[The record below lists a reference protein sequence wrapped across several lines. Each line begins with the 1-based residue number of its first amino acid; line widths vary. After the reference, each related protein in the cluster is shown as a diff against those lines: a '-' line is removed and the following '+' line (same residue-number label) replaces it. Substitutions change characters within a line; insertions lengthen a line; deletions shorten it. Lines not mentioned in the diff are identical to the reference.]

1 MKINKIKMERWILYL
16 SKKIRHIRTVEH
28 TDYGLTIP
36 SEHSAITIARLTGLL
51 LMVYPSGDSMV
62 AADMI
67 NKWVDVVREQYF
79 KIHDYIFPDESKL
92 WDNEIN

>member
-1 MKINKIKMERWILYL
+1 MKIDKIKMERWILYL

-36 SEHSAITIARLTGLL
+36 SEHSAITIARFTGLL
-51 LMVYPSGDSMV
+51 LMVYPSDDSMV

-67 NKWVDVVREQYF
+67 NK
-79 KIHDYIFPDESKL
+79 
-92 WDNEIN
+92 